1 MTRLLMRKPHLK
13 KRYLTEGKKMGRKKE
28 YTLHYWDLMGGK
40 QPHFLSFGVLWP
52 PVGLISRMVWLC
64 LSRPERDRAEQH
76 CVLWLPVVTQL
87 GDGLAT
93 WLSHSTK
100 DGEDSPTL
108 TLGLSLSC
116 LWRRGPCALLSA
128 EMQSYRQLHFSP
140 QPWGEKGAALHV
152 SVNFSLFFWRLRR
165 ETTQN
170 SPNAILM
177 APSPSGAPLGR
188 GFDAWSHF

>member
-13 KRYLTEGKKMGRKKE
+13 KRYLTEGKKMERKKE

-76 CVLWLPVVTQL
+76 CALWLPVVTQL

-116 LWRRGPCALLSA
+116 LWRWGPCALLSA
-128 EMQSYRQLHFSP
+128 EMQSFASNTSERCYGERMP
-140 QPWGEKGAALHV
+140 QKDPMPADCVPLQTASFQPSALRGKRGCP
-152 SVNFSLFFWRLRR
+152 SRFCKFFFVFLK
-165 ETTQN
+165 
-170 SPNAILM
+170 A
-177 APSPSGAPLGR
+177 
-188 GFDAWSHF
+188 